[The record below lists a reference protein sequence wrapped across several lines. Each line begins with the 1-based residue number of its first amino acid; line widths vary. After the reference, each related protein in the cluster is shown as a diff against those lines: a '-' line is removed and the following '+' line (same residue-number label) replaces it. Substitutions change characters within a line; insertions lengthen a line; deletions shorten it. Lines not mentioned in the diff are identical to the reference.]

1 MEVLIVTSRGPIHML
16 LTHQKFMINLEITEE
31 NYQEIPTLK
40 IQYQILMEDM
50 EIHTVQIA

>member
-1 MEVLIVTSRGPIHML
+1 MEVLIVTSREPIHML

-31 NYQEIPTLK
+31 NYQETPTLK